1 MGDLIPILFLLVLC
15 ATYGLLIWA
24 GTLGNR

>member
-1 MGDLIPILFLLVLC
+1 MDDLLPILFMLVLC

-24 GTLGNR
+24 GTLANR

>member
-1 MGDLIPILFLLVLC
+1 MDDVLQVILLLVLC
-15 ATYGLLIWA
+15 ATYGMLIWA

>member
-1 MGDLIPILFLLVLC
+1 MSDLVPVLFFVVLC